1 MKKLQYLLA
10 ITNFLFLP
18 ISIFAQSPADTTA
31 AVVTL
36 QQSINFALKN
46 QPLLKQAYIDE
57 QINERDIRIG
67 LSAWLPQIGTTGQYQ
82 HYFQRPAII
91 AGGSATGGTTGAG
104 GTGTGTGTG
113 GTGTGGTGTGTGG
126 TGTGTGGTGTGTGGT
141 GTGTGSGTTTG
152 TSQQNLAIAHNV
164 STLGLQASQVIFNND
179 VLLASRSAKYSR
191 RYYKE
196 NTESSKI
203 DLASDVS
210 KAFYD
215 VLLSQRQ
222 LDIIKEDIVRL
233 RRSLKDA
240 YARYQAGVV
249 DKTDYKQATIAL
261 NNSLASRKSIEEAIK
276 SKTAYL
282 KQVMGFNPDKGL
294 VLAYDSAKLQYDAL
308 IDTNQAIN
316 YNNRIEYRQLQTQK
330 NLLNLNVSYYRW
342 SFLPSL
348 SAIGGYSLAYF
359 NDNFSKLYNDSY
371 PTSFAGLSLSI
382 PIFQGGRRL
391 QNLSKARLQV
401 ERNDLDQINSR
412 NAINAEYAAALGNYK
427 SNYNN
432 WLILKEN
439 VGLATD
445 VYKVVELQYRE
456 GIKTYLDVI
465 VSQADLRTAQ
475 LNYYN
480 ALYQLLSSKIDLQRS
495 LGILRAE

>member
-1 MKKLQYLLA
+1 MKKILYLLISNLIIFFPA
-10 ITNFLFLP
+10 IL
-18 ISIFAQSPADTTA
+18 FAQSTADTTT

-36 QQSINFALKN
+36 KQSIDFALRN

-82 HYFQRPAII
+82 HYFQRPEVV
-91 AGGSATGGTTGAG
+91 AG
-104 GTGTGTGTG
+104 GTSTGT
-113 GTGTGGTGTGTGG
+113 TGGTGTGTGG
-126 TGTGTGGTGTGTGGT
+126 TGTGTGGTGTGTG
-141 GTGTGSGTTTG
+141 

-164 STLGLQASQVIFNND
+164 STIGLQASQVIYNSD
-179 VLLASRSAKYSR
+179 VLLASRASKFSR

-203 DLASDVS
+203 DLASEVS

-222 LDIIKEDIVRL
+222 LDIINEDIVRL

-240 YARYQAGVV
+240 TARYQAGVV

-261 NNSLASRKSIEEAIK
+261 NNSLANRKSTEESIK
-276 SKTAYL
+276 AKKAYL
-282 KQVMGFNPDKGL
+282 KQVMGLNPAKKL
-294 VLAYDSAKLQYDAL
+294 VLSYDSTRLQYDAL
-308 IDTNQAIN
+308 IDTNQVLN
-316 YNNRIEYRQLQTQK
+316 YTNRIEYRQLQTQK
-330 NLLNLNVSYYRW
+330 NLLNLNVSYYKW

-348 SAIGGYSLAYF
+348 SAVGGYSLAYF
-359 NDNFSKLYNDSY
+359 NDSFSKLYNNAF

-382 PIFQGGRRL
+382 PIFQGGKRL

-401 ERNDLDQINSR
+401 ERNDQDLLSSR
-412 NAINAEYAAALGNYK
+412 NAINTEYEQALADYK

-432 WLILKEN
+432 WQTLREN
-439 VGLATD
+439 VSLATD

-480 ALYQLLSSKIDLQRS
+480 ALFQLLSSKIDLQRS
-495 LGILRAE
+495 LGLLRAE